1 MNGSDY
7 QELAMRTCPFRHD
20 PTRMMLHGVC
30 GLASEAGEVAGILQK
45 TYQGHEID
53 YTHVKKELGDVMWF
67 VAEVAESVGS
77 NIDEIMKLNIDKL
90 IARYPNG
97 FDEQRSLNREDG
109 DV

>member
-1 MNGSDY
+1 
-7 QELAMRTCPFRHD
+7 
-20 PTRMMLHGVC
+20 MLHGVY

-77 NIDEIMKLNIDKL
+77 NIDEIMKLNINKL